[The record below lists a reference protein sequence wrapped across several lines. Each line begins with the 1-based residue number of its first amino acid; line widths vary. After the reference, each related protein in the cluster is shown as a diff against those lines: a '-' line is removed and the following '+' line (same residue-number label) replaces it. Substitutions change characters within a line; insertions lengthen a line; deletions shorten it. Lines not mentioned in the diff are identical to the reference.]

1 MLMLEEDR
9 ITEAV
14 RFVAAH
20 HPLAERWGDRF
31 RLLDAA
37 WASLRRD
44 VPDRSPEACPLL
56 RLLVRRFLAELE
68 PLMETGDG
76 QAA

>member
-1 MLMLEEDR
+1 MLTLDSDR

-14 RFVAAH
+14 RFVAAN
-20 HPLAERWGDRF
+20 HPLSDRWGDQF

-44 VPDRSPEACPLL
+44 VPDRPPEACPLL